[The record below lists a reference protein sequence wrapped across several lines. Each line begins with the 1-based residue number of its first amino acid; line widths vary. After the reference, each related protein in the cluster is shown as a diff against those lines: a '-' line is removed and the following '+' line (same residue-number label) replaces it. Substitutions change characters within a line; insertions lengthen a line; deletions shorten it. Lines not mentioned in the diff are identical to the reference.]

1 MNTTKK
7 LLTTLLLAL
16 MTANI
21 ALAYDYF
28 EVDGIYY
35 LSNGTEAI
43 VSPRSLNAIN
53 PSYYYGDIVIPETV
67 TYNGVTYTVTTI
79 GDKAFYQ
86 CSNLT
91 SIHLPKTIK
100 RFEGQNCFAGC
111 GNLSVVEIE
120 SLESWCS
127 IDFEI
132 TGGYGYSHSN
142 PLSYAHNL
150 YINGEPLTELV
161 IPDGVTRIGKSAFCR
176 LSSLTRLEIPTSV
189 TSIGDE
195 AFAECGSIDRL
206 DIPDLESWLKM
217 DIQGKG
223 SNPMSCSSKIYLDGI
238 EMPRELVIPETTT
251 KIPANVFNGCNA
263 ITSVSIP
270 SCVETI
276 GTNAFASCDS
286 LKMVDIQDIAAWC
299 NIVFENEGAN
309 PISNATEPYGWWGLK
324 EFTLQVNGTPIT
336 ELVIP
341 EGVTSIGAY
350 AFDGARLEHVTFP
363 NTLVSIGNHA
373 FPYNY
378 FDEVIL
384 PESLKSLG
392 ECAFPECRY
401 LERVQIND
409 GLEVIPT
416 CAFDECGN
424 LSDVSMP
431 SSVKKIELQAFYLCR
446 NLTTM
451 PMTDSLQTIG
461 YSAFAGSGIETL
473 KTGKSLTSIGEHA
486 FSFCNNLKSVEISD
500 PVTALGQLAFY
511 LNDSL
516 QIAVIGN
523 GVHKIPK
530 RLFSQCSNL
539 TSVTLGNAVDTLEEY
554 CFEYCEK
561 IDTIVC
567 MAAVPPVMNGAEDS
581 FFSPVV
587 FQNATL
593 YVPMGSVEA
602 YKTANVWKNFQNIVG
617 VNQTTDQDYE
627 YVPFVREGVKWTY
640 SIQDYQ
646 YDDDFYTNPAQGNNV
661 IYRTLELK
669 GDTVIN
675 GKTYKAMHKYSGDSI
690 NWENDT
696 IPVYL
701 REENKIVYGIIP
713 DGKKYDD
720 CFVFNFLLDDALY
733 ISSYSREEFVLYDF
747 NDPIGYWN
755 SMEDRLEWID
765 DIELLSTDT
774 ILIGNH
780 LAKRYTGKL
789 WSEFQVIE
797 GIGAYGFNHTP
808 VCFFFPTT
816 AGIHDAPIFN
826 LEKVVENGEVIYP
839 QNYVEDRYLPLIREG
854 VKWVNEHVIISE
866 GDTTRYYYTYE
877 FKGSHPVHYQYNT
890 LYYESMYYYEGYQH
904 ELDIENDS
912 LVAGLSEN
920 EGCVHYS
927 RNDPLSSCINQGQV
941 MINYNGELLYPMFNN
956 YLNAKNYYL
965 DYQIEPFINDENFIE
980 VEPVEIDGV
989 RCSRYAYIGDDGEV
1003 KAYIIEGIGFDS
1015 RDMGDLLTPFT
1026 RKPDPDADYQ
1036 EYWGLSHVIK
1046 DGKIIYKGMR
1056 YNPDLFDDPGD
1067 ENGDDYE
1074 YVPFVREGVKWVYYY
1089 DNPFNVE
1096 VLGMAD
1102 GIQYYSFELKGDTV
1116 IDGKSY
1122 KPVQLSYLTS
1132 TGEETTQDFVPAY
1145 LREED
1150 KKVYAI
1156 LPEGRWYPQCPV
1168 GLGLVVSSNP
1178 NYSVAADEF
1187 VLYDFNDPTS
1197 LYEEYEG
1204 FFPDYTYTDTIA
1216 VGTNHLCKRHHYVR
1230 DYGPQNEMLIIEGYG
1245 YVSGYGMPLYY
1256 FPTLITGMQVFYH
1269 LSHVIENGKIIYK
1282 GTHYIPGDVNGDG
1295 EVTIADANS
1304 VIDVVIM
1311 GGNAGHTRAPA
1322 ADMNDDGEV
1331 TITDVNAII
1340 EIIIKGN

>member
-35 LSNGTEAI
+35 LSNGSEAI

-53 PSYYYGDIVIPETV
+53 PSHYYGDIVIPETV
-67 TYNGVTYTVTTI
+67 TNNGVTYTVTTI

-132 TGGYGYSHSN
+132 TNGYDYSHSN

-161 IPDGVTRIGKSAFCR
+161 IPTGVTKIGKSAFCR
-176 LSSLTRLEIPTSV
+176 LSSLTRLEIPNSV
-189 TSIGDE
+189 TSIGDR
-195 AFAECGSIDRL
+195 AFIGCSGFDRL

-251 KIPANVFNGCNA
+251 KIWANVFNGCNA

-270 SCVETI
+270 SSVETI

-486 FSFCNNLKSVEISD
+486 FSFCHNLTRVEISD

-516 QIAVIGN
+516 QKAVIGN

-530 RLFSQCSNL
+530 RLFSQCLNL
-539 TSVTLGNAVDTLEEY
+539 ASVTLGNAVDTLEEY

-581 FFSPVV
+581 FFEPVV

-617 VNQTTDQDYE
+617 VN
-627 YVPFVREGVKWTY
+627 VH
-640 SIQDYQ
+640 
-646 YDDDFYTNPAQGNNV
+646 
-661 IYRTLELK
+661 
-669 GDTVIN
+669 GDV
-675 GKTYKAMHKYSGDSI
+675 
-690 NWENDT
+690 ND
-696 IPVYL
+696 
-701 REENKIVYGIIP
+701 
-713 DGKKYDD
+713 
-720 CFVFNFLLDDALY
+720 
-733 ISSYSREEFVLYDF
+733 
-747 NDPIGYWN
+747 
-755 SMEDRLEWID
+755 
-765 DIELLSTDT
+765 
-774 ILIGNH
+774 
-780 LAKRYTGKL
+780 
-789 WSEFQVIE
+789 
-797 GIGAYGFNHTP
+797 
-808 VCFFFPTT
+808 
-816 AGIHDAPIFN
+816 
-826 LEKVVENGEVIYP
+826 
-839 QNYVEDRYLPLIREG
+839 
-854 VKWVNEHVIISE
+854 
-866 GDTTRYYYTYE
+866 
-877 FKGSHPVHYQYNT
+877 
-890 LYYESMYYYEGYQH
+890 
-904 ELDIENDS
+904 
-912 LVAGLSEN
+912 
-920 EGCVHYS
+920 
-927 RNDPLSSCINQGQV
+927 
-941 MINYNGELLYPMFNN
+941 
-956 YLNAKNYYL
+956 
-965 DYQIEPFINDENFIE
+965 
-980 VEPVEIDGV
+980 
-989 RCSRYAYIGDDGEV
+989 
-1003 KAYIIEGIGFDS
+1003 
-1015 RDMGDLLTPFT
+1015 
-1026 RKPDPDADYQ
+1026 
-1036 EYWGLSHVIK
+1036 
-1046 DGKIIYKGMR
+1046 
-1056 YNPDLFDDPGD
+1056 
-1067 ENGDDYE
+1067 DDYE
-1074 YVPFVREGVKWVYYY
+1074 YVPFVREGVQWVYYY

-1322 ADMNDDGEV
+1322 ADLDDNGEV
-1331 TITDVNAII
+1331 NISDLNIVIDL
-1340 EIIIKGN
+1340 IIKGN

>member
-7 LLTTLLLAL
+7 LLLTLLLAF
-16 MTANI
+16 MTANM
-21 ALAYDYF
+21 ALAYEYF

-35 LSNGTEAI
+35 LSNGSEAI

-53 PSYYYGDIVIPETV
+53 PSHYYGDIVIPETV
-67 TYNGVTYTVTTI
+67 TNNGVTYTVTTI

-132 TGGYGYSHSN
+132 TNGYDYSHSN

-161 IPDGVTRIGKSAFCR
+161 IPTGVTKIGKSAFCR

-223 SNPMSCSSKIYLDGI
+223 SNPMSCSSKIYLDGTK
-238 EMPRELVIPETTT
+238 MPSELVIPETTT
-251 KIPANVFNGCNA
+251 KIWANVFNGCNA

-270 SCVETI
+270 LSVETI

-486 FSFCNNLKSVEISD
+486 FSFCHNLTRVEISD

-516 QIAVIGN
+516 QKAVIGN

-530 RLFSQCSNL
+530 RLFSQCLNL
-539 TSVTLGNAVDTLEEY
+539 ASVTLGNAVDTLEEY

-581 FFSPVV
+581 FFEPVV

-617 VNQTTDQDYE
+617 VNQTTDQ
-627 YVPFVREGVKWTY
+627 
-640 SIQDYQ
+640 
-646 YDDDFYTNPAQGNNV
+646 
-661 IYRTLELK
+661 
-669 GDTVIN
+669 
-675 GKTYKAMHKYSGDSI
+675 
-690 NWENDT
+690 
-696 IPVYL
+696 
-701 REENKIVYGIIP
+701 
-713 DGKKYDD
+713 
-720 CFVFNFLLDDALY
+720 
-733 ISSYSREEFVLYDF
+733 
-747 NDPIGYWN
+747 
-755 SMEDRLEWID
+755 
-765 DIELLSTDT
+765 
-774 ILIGNH
+774 
-780 LAKRYTGKL
+780 
-789 WSEFQVIE
+789 
-797 GIGAYGFNHTP
+797 
-808 VCFFFPTT
+808 
-816 AGIHDAPIFN
+816 
-826 LEKVVENGEVIYP
+826 
-839 QNYVEDRYLPLIREG
+839 
-854 VKWVNEHVIISE
+854 
-866 GDTTRYYYTYE
+866 
-877 FKGSHPVHYQYNT
+877 
-890 LYYESMYYYEGYQH
+890 
-904 ELDIENDS
+904 
-912 LVAGLSEN
+912 
-920 EGCVHYS
+920 
-927 RNDPLSSCINQGQV
+927 
-941 MINYNGELLYPMFNN
+941 
-956 YLNAKNYYL
+956 
-965 DYQIEPFINDENFIE
+965 
-980 VEPVEIDGV
+980 
-989 RCSRYAYIGDDGEV
+989 
-1003 KAYIIEGIGFDS
+1003 
-1015 RDMGDLLTPFT
+1015 
-1026 RKPDPDADYQ
+1026 
-1036 EYWGLSHVIK
+1036 
-1046 DGKIIYKGMR
+1046 
-1056 YNPDLFDDPGD
+1056 
-1067 ENGDDYE
+1067 DYE

-1331 TITDVNAII
+1331 NITDLNLVIDL
-1340 EIIIKGN
+1340 IIKGN

>member
-16 MTANI
+16 MTANM
-21 ALAYDYF
+21 AAAYDF
-28 EVDGIYY
+28 EVNGIYY
-35 LSNGTEAI
+35 LINGSEVT
-43 VSPRSLNAIN
+43 VTSQTP
-53 PSYYYGDIVIPETV
+53 YYIHSDDYTGDVVIPDTV
-67 TYNGVTYTVTTI
+67 TYNGITYPVTAI
-79 GDKAFYQ
+79 GDHAFYW

-91 SIHLPKTIK
+91 SIHIPKTIN
-100 RFEGQNCFAGC
+100 RFEGQMCFYGC
-111 GNLSVVEIE
+111 SNLSVVEIE
-120 SLESWCS
+120 SLESWCN
-127 IDFEI
+127 IDFEVSP
-132 TGGYGYSHSN
+132 GYNFSYSN
-142 PLSYAHNL
+142 PLSYAHDL
-150 YINGEPLTELV
+150 YLNGEKLTELV
-161 IPDGVTRIGKSAFCR
+161 IPDGVTRIGTSAFCR
-176 LSSLTRLEIPTSV
+176 LYSLRRLEIPSSV
-189 TSIGDE
+189 TTIGDE
-195 AFAECGSIDRL
+195 AFAGCRSIERL
-206 DIPDLESWLKM
+206 DIPDLETWLKIE
-217 DIQGKG
+217 IQGFG

-251 KIPANVFNGCNA
+251 KIPANVFNGCHT

-270 SCVETI
+270 SSVETI
-276 GTNAFASCDS
+276 GANAFWSCDS
-286 LKMVDIQDIAAWC
+286 LERVDIQDLAAWC
-299 NIVFENEGAN
+299 NIDFETVKSN
-309 PISNATEPYGWWGLK
+309 PISNSYHEDISDQDISVY
-324 EFTLQVNGTPIT
+324 VNGSLLTQ
-336 ELVIP
+336 LVVP

-350 AFDGARLEHVTFP
+350 AFYDASLTKVSFP
-363 NTLVSIGNHA
+363 NTLVSIGDLA
-373 FPYNY
+373 FFHNS
-378 FDEVIL
+378 FEEVIL
-384 PESLKSLG
+384 PESLESLG
-392 ECAFPECRY
+392 IGAFYACSF
-401 LERVQIND
+401 LKKAQINN
-409 GLEVIPT
+409 GLEVIPDG
-416 CAFDECGN
+416 AFSRCYQ
-424 LSDVSMP
+424 LSELSIP
-431 SSVKKIELQAFYLCR
+431 STIKKIEYEAFSSCT

-451 PMTDSLQTIG
+451 PITDSLQVIG
-461 YSAFAGSGIETL
+461 DEAFYYSGIETL

-486 FSFCNNLKSVEISD
+486 FSNCRNLTSVEICD
-500 PVTALGQLAFY
+500 PVTTLGQLAFY
-511 LNDSL
+511 FNDSL
-516 QIAVIGN
+516 QKAVIGN

-530 RLFSQCSNL
+530 RLFSQCLNL
-539 TSVTLGNAVDTLEEY
+539 ASVTLGNAVDTLEEY

-581 FFSPVV
+581 FFSPVI

-593 YVPMGSVEA
+593 YVPIGSVEA

-617 VNQTTDQDYE
+617 VNDENDDDYE

-808 VCFFFPTT
+808 VCFFYPTT

-877 FKGSHPVHYQYNT
+877 FKGSHPVHDQYNT

-1067 ENGDDYE
+1067 VNDDDYE

-1089 DNPFNVE
+1089 INTVE
-1096 VLGMAD
+1096 EQIPDLA
-1102 GIQYYSFELKGDTV
+1102 KG
-1116 IDGKSY
+1116 KH
-1122 KPVQLSYLTS
+1122 YLTLEIKGKCEIDDKEYMAMHKYS
-1132 TGEETTQDFVPAY
+1132 GNTINMENDTIPIY

-1150 KKVYAI
+1150 KVVYGI
-1156 LPEGRWYPQCPV
+1156 IPEGKFYNDCPI
-1168 GLGLVVSSNP
+1168 GSPYMDFDIYNGQ
-1178 NYSVAADEF
+1178 EF
-1187 VLYDFNDPTS
+1187 ILYDFRDPVS
-1197 LYEEYEG
+1197 YLDGMINKDGDILPKAYEPAYE
-1204 FFPDYTYTDTIA
+1204 DYIDLGGIMAKRY
-1216 VGTNHLCKRHHYVR
+1216 VGMM
-1230 DYGPQNEMLIIEGYG
+1230 YGGAHEFSYIEGVG
-1245 YVSGYGMPLYY
+1245 YDTQFDGYTLYM
-1256 FPTLITGMQVFYH
+1256 FDGHALGLETTIFH
-1269 LSHVIENGKIIYK
+1269 FSHMEKEGNVIYK
-1282 GTHYIPGDVNGDG
+1282 GYHYIPGDVNDDG
-1295 EVTIADANS
+1295 EVNIADANS
-1304 VIDVVIM
+1304 LIDVVVM
-1311 GGNAGHTRAPA
+1311 GGNSGHTRAPA
-1322 ADMNDDGEV
+1322 ADVNDDGEV
-1331 TITDVNAII
+1331 NIDDVNAII
-1340 EIIIKGN
+1340 DIIIKGN

>member
-16 MTANI
+16 MTANM
-21 ALAYDYF
+21 ALAYEYF

-35 LSNGTEAI
+35 LSNGSEAI

-53 PSYYYGDIVIPETV
+53 PSHYYGDIVIPETV
-67 TYNGVTYTVTTI
+67 TNNGVTYTVTTI

-132 TGGYGYSHSN
+132 TNGYDYSHSN

-161 IPDGVTRIGKSAFCR
+161 IPTGVTKIGKSAFCR
-176 LSSLTRLEIPTSV
+176 LSSLTRLEIPNSV
-189 TSIGDE
+189 TSIGDR
-195 AFAECGSIDRL
+195 AFIGCSGFDRL

-251 KIPANVFNGCNA
+251 KIWANVFNGCNA

-270 SCVETI
+270 SSVETI

-486 FSFCNNLKSVEISD
+486 FSFCHNLTRVEISD

-516 QIAVIGN
+516 QKAVIGN

-530 RLFSQCSNL
+530 RLFSQCLNL
-539 TSVTLGNAVDTLEEY
+539 ASVTLGNAVDTLEEY

-581 FFSPVV
+581 FFEPVV

-627 YVPFVREGVKWTY
+627 YVPFVREGVKWVY
-640 SIQDYQ
+640 RYYNSSYIP
-646 YDDDFYTNPAQGNNV
+646 YDGLSVGTVYLN
-661 IYRTLELK
+661 LEIK
-669 GDTVIN
+669 GDTIIN
-675 GKTYKAMHKYSGDSI
+675 GKTYKVMHKYYGGEI
-690 NWENDT
+690 NELNDT

-701 REENKIVYGIIP
+701 REENRVVYGIVP
-713 DGKKYDD
+713 DGKVNPD
-720 CFVFNFLLDDALY
+720 CFVGYGPLPVSTGFDPNSIFSLVWAG
-733 ISSYSREEFVLYDF
+733 EEFVLYDF
-747 NDPIGYWN
+747 NNTQNYYEDFYSYWN
-755 SMEDRLEWID
+755 VPYDPNYFSYMGC
-765 DIELLSTDT
+765 DT
-774 ILIGNH
+774 ITIGNR
-780 LAKRYTGKL
+780 LAKRHIL
-789 WSEFQVIE
+789 ME
-797 GIGAYGFNHTP
+797 
-808 VCFFFPTT
+808 
-816 AGIHDAPIFN
+816 
-826 LEKVVENGEVIYP
+826 
-839 QNYVEDRYLPLIREG
+839 
-854 VKWVNEHVIISE
+854 
-866 GDTTRYYYTYE
+866 
-877 FKGSHPVHYQYNT
+877 
-890 LYYESMYYYEGYQH
+890 
-904 ELDIENDS
+904 
-912 LVAGLSEN
+912 
-920 EGCVHYS
+920 
-927 RNDPLSSCINQGQV
+927 
-941 MINYNGELLYPMFNN
+941 NN
-956 YLNAKNYYL
+956 YE
-965 DYQIEPFINDENFIE
+965 D
-980 VEPVEIDGV
+980 
-989 RCSRYAYIGDDGEV
+989 
-1003 KAYIIEGIGFDS
+1003 YIIEGIGFD
-1015 RDMGDLLTPFT
+1015 
-1026 RKPDPDADYQ
+1026 
-1036 EYWGLSHVIK
+1036 
-1046 DGKIIYKGMR
+1046 GM
-1056 YNPDLFDDPGD
+1056 NPGYTLAYF
-1067 ENGDDYE
+1067 YMQ
-1074 YVPFVREGVKWVYYY
+1074 
-1089 DNPFNVE
+1089 
-1096 VLGMAD
+1096 MA
-1102 GIQYYSFELKGDTV
+1102 
-1116 IDGKSY
+1116 
-1122 KPVQLSYLTS
+1122 
-1132 TGEETTQDFVPAY
+1132 
-1145 LREED
+1145 
-1150 KKVYAI
+1150 
-1156 LPEGRWYPQCPV
+1156 
-1168 GLGLVVSSNP
+1168 N
-1178 NYSVAADEF
+1178 
-1187 VLYDFNDPTS
+1187 
-1197 LYEEYEG
+1197 
-1204 FFPDYTYTDTIA
+1204 FP
-1216 VGTNHLCKRHHYVR
+1216 R
-1230 DYGPQNEMLIIEGYG
+1230 
-1245 YVSGYGMPLYY
+1245 
-1256 FPTLITGMQVFYH
+1256 FH
-1269 LSHVIENGKIIYK
+1269 LSHVIEDGRIIYK
-1282 GTHYIPGDVNGDG
+1282 GIHYIPGDVNGDG

-1322 ADMNDDGEV
+1322 ADLDDNGEV
-1331 TITDVNAII
+1331 NITDLNIVIDL
-1340 EIIIKGN
+1340 IIKGN

>member
-16 MTANI
+16 MTANM
-21 ALAYDYF
+21 ASAYEYF

-35 LSNGTEAI
+35 LSNGSEAI

-53 PSYYYGDIVIPETV
+53 PSHYYGDIVIPETV
-67 TYNGVTYTVTTI
+67 TNNGVTYTVTTI

-132 TGGYGYSHSN
+132 TNGYDYSHSN

-223 SNPMSCSSKIYLDGI
+223 SNPMSCSSKIYLDGTK
-238 EMPRELVIPETTT
+238 MPSELVIPETTT

-270 SCVETI
+270 SSVETI

-511 LNDSL
+511 FNDSL
-516 QIAVIGN
+516 QKAVIGN

-530 RLFSQCSNL
+530 RLFSQCLNL
-539 TSVTLGNAVDTLEEY
+539 ASVTLGNAVDTLEEY

-581 FFSPVV
+581 FFSPVI

-593 YVPMGSVEA
+593 YVPFGSVEA

-617 VNQTTDQDYE
+617 VNQTTDQ
-627 YVPFVREGVKWTY
+627 
-640 SIQDYQ
+640 
-646 YDDDFYTNPAQGNNV
+646 
-661 IYRTLELK
+661 
-669 GDTVIN
+669 
-675 GKTYKAMHKYSGDSI
+675 
-690 NWENDT
+690 
-696 IPVYL
+696 
-701 REENKIVYGIIP
+701 
-713 DGKKYDD
+713 
-720 CFVFNFLLDDALY
+720 
-733 ISSYSREEFVLYDF
+733 
-747 NDPIGYWN
+747 
-755 SMEDRLEWID
+755 
-765 DIELLSTDT
+765 
-774 ILIGNH
+774 
-780 LAKRYTGKL
+780 
-789 WSEFQVIE
+789 
-797 GIGAYGFNHTP
+797 
-808 VCFFFPTT
+808 
-816 AGIHDAPIFN
+816 
-826 LEKVVENGEVIYP
+826 
-839 QNYVEDRYLPLIREG
+839 
-854 VKWVNEHVIISE
+854 
-866 GDTTRYYYTYE
+866 
-877 FKGSHPVHYQYNT
+877 
-890 LYYESMYYYEGYQH
+890 
-904 ELDIENDS
+904 
-912 LVAGLSEN
+912 
-920 EGCVHYS
+920 
-927 RNDPLSSCINQGQV
+927 
-941 MINYNGELLYPMFNN
+941 
-956 YLNAKNYYL
+956 
-965 DYQIEPFINDENFIE
+965 
-980 VEPVEIDGV
+980 
-989 RCSRYAYIGDDGEV
+989 
-1003 KAYIIEGIGFDS
+1003 
-1015 RDMGDLLTPFT
+1015 
-1026 RKPDPDADYQ
+1026 
-1036 EYWGLSHVIK
+1036 
-1046 DGKIIYKGMR
+1046 
-1056 YNPDLFDDPGD
+1056 
-1067 ENGDDYE
+1067 DYE

-1331 TITDVNAII
+1331 TITDLNIVLDLII
-1340 EIIIKGN
+1340 NGN